1 MLDRRLT
8 FVYFIMRFHSFLIAL
23 RPSHPDAGKFRERRG
38 FQPFALVRLRMRQK
52 AQSFMGSFGGTSDLL
67 LFLHFSS
74 FAILCLLLA
83 FSVIESSTIETHRD
97 FSGDHYE
104 VGEERFVISH
114 PASRSRRPP
123 VNVRA
128 RN

>member
-1 MLDRRLT
+1 MFDRRLT

-38 FQPFALVRLRMRQK
+38 FRPLRFSAPENETESPVIYGQFWGDFRL
-52 AQSFMGSFGGTSDLL
+52 AFI
-67 LFLHFSS
+67 SS
-74 FAILCLLLA
+74 FLFICYSLFTFGVQCDRKLDDRNSPQFLGG
-83 FSVIESSTIETHRD
+83 SH
-97 FSGDHYE
+97 E

-114 PASRSRRPP
+114 PASRSRRHP

-128 RN
+128 